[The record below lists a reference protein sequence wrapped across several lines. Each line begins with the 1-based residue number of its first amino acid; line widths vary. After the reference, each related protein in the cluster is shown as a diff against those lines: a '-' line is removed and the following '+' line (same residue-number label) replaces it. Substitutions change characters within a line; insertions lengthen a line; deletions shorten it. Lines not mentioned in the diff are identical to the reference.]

1 MSQFSIIFSIILF
14 GIVLQI
20 FLSNRANPYLGFIV
34 PILHFIASLL
44 VALFLTDILSAFIG
58 FIVSSIP
65 TVINL
70 LIYRQ
75 IRKKIRRKETAAMNR
90 MKIDDL

>member
-34 PILHFIASLL
+34 PTLHFIASLL

-75 IRKKIRRKETAAMNR
+75 IRKQIRRKETAAMNR